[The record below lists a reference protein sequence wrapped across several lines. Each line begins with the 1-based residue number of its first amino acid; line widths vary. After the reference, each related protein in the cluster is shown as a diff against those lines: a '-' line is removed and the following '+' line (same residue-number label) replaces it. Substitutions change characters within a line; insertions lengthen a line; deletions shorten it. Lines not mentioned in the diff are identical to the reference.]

1 MHFYLSPL
9 KEKFLLTCFV
19 LLLCTSS
26 GISQTSSVTVPKD
39 SLTAGEVFLIS
50 LKIQLDQSYDKVIFP
65 DSSFFP
71 GSIEW
76 LGVQQFRVTDFA
88 DSISYRLQFFANQ
101 DVILPPFE
109 IGLVSAED
117 TTFISTQAS
126 FLFFKSV
133 LPSEDAELKPL
144 KPIFTFSQF
153 PWVLLFIILMVLV
166 SIFLAYRVLT
176 NKKAEPEVKYV
187 PAAPFQNPLAH
198 LEETLVYLKNDYN
211 LPQTKDFKFF
221 YSSLSDSIR
230 RYYEDLYNIPALEST
245 SRELLRYLDAFG
257 VDHEMI
263 KSTRTILKKS
273 DMVKFA
279 KFTPTLD
286 SAWDCYHESIN
297 FLDRA
302 RLIDASRVSRKRA
315 EYEESIAKTV
325 HEIESEPEIDTQ
337 EETSKEAE

>member
-9 KEKFLLTCFV
+9 KEKFLLICFV
-19 LLLCTSS
+19 LLLCSSS
-26 GISQTSSVTVPKD
+26 GISQTSTVKVPQD
-39 SLTAGEVFLIS
+39 SLTAGEVFWIS
-50 LKIQLDQSYDKVIFP
+50 LKIQLDQTYDKVIFP
-65 DSSFFP
+65 DSTIFP
-71 GSIEW
+71 ETIEW
-76 LGVQQFRVTDFA
+76 LGMRQYRITDFA

-109 IGLVSAED
+109 VGLVLSGD
-117 TTFISTQAS
+117 TTYISTNSS

-133 LPSEDAELKPL
+133 LTSEDAELKPL
-144 KPIFTFSQF
+144 KPIFAFSQF
-153 PWVLLFIILMVLV
+153 PWILTFIILMVLLA
-166 SIFLAYRVLT
+166 IFLAYRVFN
-176 NKKAEPEVKYV
+176 NKKEVPVIKYV
-187 PAAPFQNPLAH
+187 PAAAFQDPLDELEKTLIH
-198 LEETLVYLKNDYN
+198 LKTGYN

-230 RYYEDLYNIPALEST
+230 KYFEDLYNIPALEST

-263 KSTRTILKKS
+263 KSTRTILNKS

-286 SAWDCYHESIN
+286 DAWDCYHESMN

-302 RLIDASRVSRKRA
+302 RLIDASRISRKRT
-315 EYEESIAKTV
+315 EYETSIAEEEASRNAENGTINE
-325 HEIESEPEIDTQ
+325 HSE
-337 EETSKEAE
+337 EAE

>member
-1 MHFYLSPL
+1 MRFYLSPL

-26 GISQTSSVTVPKD
+26 GISQTSSVNVPKD
-39 SLTAGEVFLIS
+39 SLTAGEVFWVS
-50 LKIQLDQSYDKVIFP
+50 LKIQLDQSYDKVLFP
-65 DSSFFP
+65 DSTFFP
-71 GSIEW
+71 ESIEW
-76 LGVQQFRVTDFA
+76 LGVQQFRITDFA
-88 DSISYRLQFFANQ
+88 DSVAYKLQFFANQ

-109 IGLVSAED
+109 IGLVLAED
-117 TTFISTQAS
+117 TTFISTNPS

-153 PWVLLFIILMVLV
+153 PWVLIFIILMVLIA
-166 SIFLAYRVLT
+166 IFLAYRVLT
-176 NKKAEPEVKYV
+176 NKKAEPEIKYV
-187 PAAPFQNPLAH
+187 PVAPFQNPLAQ

-211 LPQTKDFKFF
+211 LAQTKDFKFF

-263 KSTRTILKKS
+263 KSTRTILNKS

-302 RLIDASRVSRKRA
+302 RLIDASRVSRKKA
-315 EYEESIAKTV
+315 EYEESIA
-325 HEIESEPEIDTQ
+325 ESEPEVEVGTDIDAEQ
-337 EETSKEAE
+337 ETPKETE